1 MASATTDE
9 FDADASR
16 RRLLKGAVLGAG
28 ALWVAPTID
37 SFSSPAAAA
46 SGSATAVA
54 LRKDANGTL
63 GTRCV
68 SGCNGIVGG
77 GQNQCSPAGRGTVDF
92 VRTVGSPDTI
102 CVTITMSTGT
112 VVAGRSIHISMSDG
126 TSCISQPLAGTWAAS
141 PSSGP
146 QTFCAPVASGATWF
160 SVHLPVS
167 GGGGNDIYTSD
178 AVNLP

>member
-1 MASATTDE
+1 MASETTDE

-37 SFSSPAAAA
+37 SFFSPAAAA
-46 SGSATAVA
+46 SGSATNVS
-54 LRKDANGTL
+54 LHKDANGTL

-68 SGCNGIVGG
+68 AGCNGNVGG
-77 GQNQCSPAGRGTVDF
+77 GQNQCSPAGRGSVDF

-102 CVTITMSTGT
+102 CATITMSTGT
-112 VVAGRSIHISMSDG
+112 VIAGRAVHISMSDG
-126 TSCISQPLAGTWAAS
+126 TTCISQPLAGTWATPAA
-141 PSSGP
+141 GP
-146 QTFCAPVASGATWF
+146 QTFCLPVASGATWF

-167 GGGGNDIYTSD
+167 GGGGNDIYTSL